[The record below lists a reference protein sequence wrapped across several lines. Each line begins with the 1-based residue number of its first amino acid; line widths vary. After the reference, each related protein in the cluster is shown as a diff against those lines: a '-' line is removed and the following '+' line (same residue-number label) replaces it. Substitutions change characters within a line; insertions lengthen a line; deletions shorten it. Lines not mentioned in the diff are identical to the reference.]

1 MSAASSRPALIARAE
16 LGLSTPYEV
25 PEGELEILV
34 ASIFAEVFDVDTIGA
49 NDDFFDIG
57 GDSLVAETL
66 SLAISEQTGRNFQ
79 LSALVEHGSPRKI
92 AALLREKLSKTDAA
106 TATTRPPIFIVHGRD
121 GLTFPTPEFRRALA
135 DDQKLYMFELPGIRG
150 IGHSYE
156 RIEDIASVYVSELEQ
171 SYREGPI
178 FLASFCMGALI
189 ALEMAAQL
197 AKKGRPI
204 RQLVLLDPGI
214 PKNALNARAFKS
226 RTLRLAS
233 GWHWLGASL
242 RRLLHW
248 SPVPSNDSQEA
259 LTNKYRLRLEQ
270 KVKEGRL
277 TRDGRVKRPGLQL
290 SVDAQAKLRAAYKR
304 YRPIPFH
311 GSVTILASRDRESI
325 LRDPTTIWSETLPQ
339 RKIVVVMEHHSDLRG
354 SSIAHHMQKVF
365 DAARRET
372 ELQDAAVS

>member
-1 MSAASSRPALIARAE
+1 MSATNSRPALIARTE

-34 ASIFAEVFDVDTIGA
+34 AGIFAEVFDVDTIGA

-66 SLAISEQTGRNFQ
+66 SLAISEQTGRDFQ

-92 AALLREKLSKTDAA
+92 VALLTKKLSKTDAA
-106 TATTRPPIFIVHGRD
+106 TVITRPPIFIVHGRD
-121 GLTFPTPEFRRALA
+121 GLTFPSPEFRRALA

-150 IGHSYE
+150 IGHCYE

-171 SYREGPI
+171 TYQEGPI

-214 PKNALNARAFKS
+214 PKNPLKTRAFKS
-226 RTLRLAS
+226 RTL
-233 GWHWLGASL
+233 GGSL
-242 RRLLHW
+242 RRLLPW
-248 SPVPSNDSQEA
+248 SPVPSNNSQEA

-311 GSVTILASRDRESI
+311 GSVTVLASRDRESI

-372 ELQDAAVS
+372 ERQDAAVGADIGH